1 MNRRT
6 LLTMSAAAIGSVV
19 VRQQATSALEL
30 IAQDAGEFPELII
43 TLTDEGFSFPEGTTS
58 GRYAVSI
65 VNESSVP
72 SHSSLGLLPEGI
84 DLAIVEEAMAS
95 ESEDVPQWVLDTKW
109 VGLPDWGFPGE
120 TRTGIVD
127 LPPGAYLG
135 FSPFEG
141 WFNIIDIPG
150 EPVSAADPEATVSV
164 QLVEMGFSWGQDAF
178 PAGPQLLQVTNT
190 GTTLHDIQF
199 LAVPEGSTTEHAME
213 MFMLEES
220 GGTPSPDNPLSALN
234 DEFAPVAATSILA
247 PGVTTWVNVDLAPG
261 SYLVMCPLP
270 FPSGPPHAFLG
281 MMEIVT
287 VA

>member
-6 LLTMSAAAIGSVV
+6 LLSISAAAIASVALPKAGRTLAV
-19 VRQQATSALEL
+19 AT
-30 IAQDAGEFPELII
+30 QDADGITELTI

-72 SHSSLGLLPEGI
+72 SHSSLGLLQEGI

-150 EPVSAADPEATVSV
+150 EPVSAPDPEATVSV
-164 QLVEMGFSWGQDAF
+164 QLVEMGFSGGLDTF